1 MTPDPATLS
10 FEAAFRQ
17 LEAVVARLEA
27 GGLGL
32 EEALALYEEGMQLLR
47 ACIAK
52 IEAAEL
58 RLLRLQDLEGKA
70 PL

>member
-58 RLLRLQDLEGKA
+58 RLLRLQDLEDKA

>member
-17 LEAVVARLEA
+17 LEGVVARLEA

-58 RLLRLQDLEGKA
+58 RLLRLQDLEDKA